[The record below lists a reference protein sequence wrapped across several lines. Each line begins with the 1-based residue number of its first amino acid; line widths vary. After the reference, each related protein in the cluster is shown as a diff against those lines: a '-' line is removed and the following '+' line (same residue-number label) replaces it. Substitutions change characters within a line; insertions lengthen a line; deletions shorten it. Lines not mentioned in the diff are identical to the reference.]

1 MSDVTRIL
9 VVLALV
15 LLNAIF
21 VAAEYA
27 LVTARRARLEERAA
41 DGNRA
46 ARTALETMDEPV
58 RFISTV
64 QVGITVVGIAL
75 GSIGEPLISRYF
87 DFLPRGVAFVISFA
101 VLTYLSVV
109 LGELVPKAV
118 ALQRAEVL
126 AVALAVPIDVL
137 SRVFSPVVWVL
148 QHSANGVLRLL
159 GVKPAPAGMIAFTR
173 DDIRHSVAAAEDVGE
188 IETAE
193 EEMLYKVFDF
203 AQKEAADVMVP
214 RPDVVALPIELGPEE
229 ALRLVLD
236 SPYTRYPVYRES
248 LDDVLGILHIRALVA
263 ALNDHTLAEVA
274 IEELLRPAYV
284 VPETKDLGAL
294 LAEFRKTNQHMA
306 VVVDEYGAMAGIVTL
321 EDVLE
326 EIVGDIED
334 EFDLPDESVERV
346 SETTIRIDGSFTID
360 DFNEQF
366 GTELE
371 TDDFHT
377 VAGYVFG
384 HLGRAAQVGDEVSER
399 TLAFRVLET
408 SGTRIQRLEV
418 EFLPAPRIGADDTF
432 EAA

>member
-118 ALQRAEVL
+118 ALQRAEML

-399 TLAFRVLET
+399 ALAFRVLET